1 MMREIEIDKHA
12 AAEPTAPIAQ
22 AEAGIA
28 RLSLLV
34 GASALRV
41 NRRIVVSRYSKFIA
55 ASGSTRC
62 RIATALQAVCSDL
75 LGASR

>member
-12 AAEPTAPIAQ
+12 AAEPTAPIAR

-41 NRRIVVSRYSKFIA
+41 NRRIVVSRYSQLFPPPA
-55 ASGSTRC
+55 APVVGS
-62 RIATALQAVCSDL
+62 LQHYKQFAQIC
-75 LGASR
+75 